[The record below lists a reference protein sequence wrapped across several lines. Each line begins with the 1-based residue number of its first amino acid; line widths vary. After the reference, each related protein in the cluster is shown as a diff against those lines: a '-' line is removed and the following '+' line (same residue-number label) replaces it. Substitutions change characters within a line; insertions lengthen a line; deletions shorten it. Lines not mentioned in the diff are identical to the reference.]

1 MIRRV
6 AWIVGGLA
14 AFALGG
20 WGITIPVSDAR
31 STGFDSSGNLLTS
44 DAAADG
50 NWTFYSGNSL
60 SALSGAPIGA
70 WVVRTTGKPFQ
81 NPTTWTPNT
90 ASSQWISP
98 TFARTGNG
106 KHLAVVSGTSYIAVT
121 SFTIPAMTN
130 PPNLSQWW
138 LVMSGIVWADD
149 SVLNNNYYLL
159 AADNSLVYTGTLTGT
174 ASGTSSASF
183 AFQRWVDPSA
193 TYKLAFILPNTAD
206 TFAGFRLQFN
216 EAYVTPEP
224 GAWALM
230 LSAGAGLAFA
240 SRRRRGAKKPQA

>member
-1 MIRRV
+1 
-6 AWIVGGLA
+6 
-14 AFALGG
+14 
-20 WGITIPVSDAR
+20 
-31 STGFDSSGNLLTS
+31 
-44 DAAADG
+44 
-50 NWTFYSGNSL
+50 
-60 SALSGAPIGA
+60 
-70 WVVRTTGKPFQ
+70 
-81 NPTTWTPNT
+81 
-90 ASSQWISP
+90 
-98 TFARTGNG
+98 
-106 KHLAVVSGTSYIAVT
+106 
-121 SFTIPAMTN
+121 
-130 PPNLSQWW
+130 
-138 LVMSGIVWADD
+138 MSGIVWADD

-159 AADNSLVYTGTLTGT
+159 AANNSLVYTGTLTGT

-183 AFQRWVDPSA
+183 AFQRWVDPGA